1 MRPWPAAS
9 AFSALTWYGNVGNV
23 SSPISKMKR
32 TAATPLSADAASSS
46 SLTANPVLPAE
57 GSLNSHATSA
67 TTAPSTM
74 SCGGTS
80 TSRSKTPLSLG
91 VAHDSSVADRPD
103 TRQRNQTGAENKIK
117 ATITARIEEA
127 KGAAQVAC
135 GEPRRIGWAHVV
147 AAQQDDDEAYD
158 TAPESEAVAMRLVTN
173 HRTAQR
179 RKVTDVHTEGHG
191 YDPHSERG
199 SEQRHVEHMYT
210 I

>member
-1 MRPWPAAS
+1 MERLDGWVNQQRKQLRRLPN
-9 AFSALTWYGNVGNV
+9 ALTD
-23 SSPISKMKR
+23 PI
-32 TAATPLSADAASSS
+32 
-46 SLTANPVLPAE
+46 
-57 GSLNSHATSA
+57 
-67 TTAPSTM
+67 
-74 SCGGTS
+74 
-80 TSRSKTPLSLG
+80 
-91 VAHDSSVADRPD
+91 PD
-103 TRQRNQTGAENKIK
+103 KENRLAQRNKIK

-199 SEQRHVEHMYT
+199 SEQRYVEHMY
-210 I
+210 II